1 LFEGFVRGHR
11 DLIARDPIFHK
22 WLAPLP
28 SMPSGTF
35 SNVTG

>member
-1 LFEGFVRGHR
+1 LFEDFVRGHR
-11 DLIARDPIFHK
+11 DPIARDPILHT

-28 SMPSGTF
+28 SMPSRTF